1 VAQPDHRADSSP
13 GVLARALGEGWRRAK
28 DGRNQVCQ
36 GPSLLLRQPQD
47 SRARS
52 VASFRMTSKSLI
64 STIQYTIAEGIVDPA
79 GCVQM
84 LPRYA
89 GLRRDRQALL
99 EPFSR
104 KLPVLMGLL
113 AVRYNRGCAV
123 LRSVCQS
130 PPVST
135 R

>member
-1 VAQPDHRADSSP
+1 MP
-13 GVLARALGEGWRRAK
+13 GAILA
-28 DGRNQVCQ
+28 
-36 GPSLLLRQPQD
+36 PSAASRQP
-47 SRARS
+47 REERG
-52 VASFRMTSKSLI
+52 VVRMRSKSLI
-64 STIQYTIAEGIVDPA
+64 STIQYTIVEGIVDSA
-79 GCVQM
+79 GSVQM

-104 KLPVLMGLL
+104 KLPVLIGLL
-113 AVRYNRGCAV
+113 AVRYSRGCAV
-123 LRSVCQS
+123 LRSVCES